1 MINNK
6 IKAIELKIDAVIIGR
21 AIHPDLPLV
30 GSLGTKL
37 SKADSK
43 AVTASCPS
51 LPIPPMAVLV
61 TFCIVLPASF
71 AALFN
76 GLPTSWAVLSIVL
89 PAFWAVLPIEL
100 MLMSRF
106 CICPDLI
113 SSEVGAK

>member
-30 GSLGTKL
+30 GSLGIKL

-89 PAFWAVLPIEL
+89 PIEL

-106 CICPDLI
+106 CICPDWI

>member
-1 MINNK
+1 VINNK
-6 IKAIELKIDAVIIGR
+6 IRAIELKIDAVIIGR

-30 GSLGTKL
+30 GTLGTKL

-43 AVTASCPS
+43 AICPS
-51 LPIPPMAVLV
+51 LSIPSMAVLV

-76 GLPTSWAVLSIVL
+76 ELPTSWT
-89 PAFWAVLPIEL
+89 VLPIEL
-100 MLMSRF
+100 PIPFGLMLMSRL
-106 CICPDLI
+106 CTCPDWI